1 MKTLTTKIPPGL
13 AAQLEGAARERGAS
27 KSTLVREA
35 LAAYLGTDPV
45 GGGHPGSFLTEA
57 GDLAG
62 SVAGPR
68 DLSTGAKHLRG
79 YGR

>member
-1 MKTLTTKIPPGL
+1 MKILTTKISPGL
-13 AAQLEGAARERGAS
+13 AAQLEAAARERGAS

-45 GGGHPGSFLTEA
+45 GHSGSFLTEA

-68 DLSTGAKHLRG
+68 DLSTSAKHLRG

>member
-1 MKTLTTKIPPGL
+1 MKILTTKIPPGL
-13 AAQLEGAARERGAS
+13 AAQLEKAARERGAS

-35 LAAYLGTDPV
+35 LAAYLGTDPL
-45 GGGHPGSFLTEA
+45 GGGHSGSFLTEA
-57 GDLAG
+57 EDLAG

-68 DLSTGAKHLRG
+68 DLSTSAKHLRG